1 MAKTKEQ
8 KQQEA
13 IDRNRRR
20 LHQHRA
26 MYLESSPGGEM
37 YKHNFVIYGKE
48 EAQSEARRYDLLFTK
63 ACQAAHVDRHGNP
76 IDLSWQRLRDQVVE
90 IAFADSSDA
99 WKKAVVDSNE
109 KMFVQSSD
117 EKQFVVEY
125 ANWYEWT
132 HAQNRMGSH
141 LHQFDHK
148 VIFSEGEY
156 RHPTEWR
163 KID

>member
-76 IDLSWQRLRDQVVE
+76 VDLSWQRLTDQVVV
-90 IAFADSSDA
+90 IRFAHTQNA
-99 WKKAVVDSNE
+99 WDEVVVKSRE
-109 KMFVQSSD
+109 KMFVQDAS
-117 EKQFVVEY
+117 EKYLDVEY
-125 ANWYEWT
+125 ATWYEWGC
-132 HAQNRMGSH
+132 AQRRMGNR